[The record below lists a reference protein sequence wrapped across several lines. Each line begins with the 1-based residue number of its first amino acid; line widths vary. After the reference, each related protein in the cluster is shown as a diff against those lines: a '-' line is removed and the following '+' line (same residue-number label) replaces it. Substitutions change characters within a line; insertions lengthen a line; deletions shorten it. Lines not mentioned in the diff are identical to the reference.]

1 MAMPDTSQ
9 LESLPLE
16 LLEKITEQLPIA
28 DILGLKQVRMI
39 HLSDVH
45 TISSRLKVNRG
56 FRDLIRGSVRIQHK
70 LDLYATGL
78 VPNWATG
85 VTVAD
90 SIKALEEYRSNWDN
104 YEIDYNQPEMEIPS
118 GHRPELGTVSVGGVY
133 GVAMKQ
139 EILLVTLP
147 SNSRAIQSR
156 KQTISLDFTAT
167 GFAFHP
173 QADVIVV
180 AEQTGHTM

>member
-1 MAMPDTSQ
+1 MATPDTSQ

-16 LLEKITEQLPIA
+16 LLEKITEQLPIP

-90 SIKALEEYRSNWDN
+90 SVKALGEYRSNWDN
-104 YEIDYNQPEMEIPS
+104 CEIDYDQPEMEIPS
-118 GHRPELGTVSVGGVY
+118 GRLEFGARSAGGVY
-133 GVAMKQ
+133 GMVIMQ

-156 KQTISLDFTAT
+156 KQTISLDFRVM

-180 AEQTGHTM
+180 AGQTGHTM